1 MMSELA
7 LKDKILA
14 LEDQIAK
21 MPQIEGK
28 VDHLFVDGL
37 YARTLYIPAGAVLTG
52 KVHKRDHINFL
63 MKGTIRVMTDDGMK
77 LLEAPQIISSKKGI
91 KRAGFAITDTEWTT
105 VHATTA
111 TDVDSAE
118 DEIVEESRP
127 HILKLLDEQK
137 SVHRQNEIGEE
148 S

>member
-1 MMSELA
+1 MSELA
-7 LKDKILA
+7 LRDKILE
-14 LEDQIAK
+14 LEDKIAA

-28 VDHLFVDGL
+28 VDHLFSDGL

-63 MKGTIRVMTDDGMK
+63 MKGTIRVMTDEGMK

-111 TDVDSAE
+111 TDVATVE
-118 DEIVEESRP
+118 DEIAEESRP

-137 SVHRQNEIGEE
+137 SVHRQKEIGEE

>member
-1 MMSELA
+1 MSDLA
-7 LKDKILA
+7 LRDKILE
-14 LEDQIAK
+14 LEDKIAA

-52 KVHKRDHINFL
+52 KVHRRDHINFL
-63 MKGTIRVMTDDGMK
+63 MKGTIRVMTDEGMK

-105 VHATTA
+105 IHATTA
-111 TDVDSAE
+111 TDVETAE
-118 DEIVEESRP
+118 EELVEESRP
-127 HILKLLDEQK
+127 HILKLLDDQK
-137 SVHRQNEIGEE
+137 KIGEE
-148 S
+148 L